1 MSTEMVKTI
10 FTYFIATLVLVGTG
24 VLLRFPPPGIPP
36 ETLLTFL
43 GVQVGFVMA
52 YVFQERATSAAAT
65 NQPTITTTS
74 GPPARATISAPDPD
88 EPYPDD
94 RHDLR

>member
-1 MSTEMVKTI
+1 MVKTV
-10 FTYFIATLVLVGTG
+10 FTYLIALIIIVGTG

-52 YVFQERATSAAAT
+52 YVFQERAASSAAA
-65 NQPTITTTS
+65 NQPTVISTS
-74 GPPARATISAPDPD
+74 GPPATTTVQPGGESQG
-88 EPYPDD
+88 
-94 RHDLR
+94 